1 VIERP
6 DLDLSREEGPQ
17 TDSNIGAGDRDGQRG
32 TGGGN
37 HRLLLVNSEQHSEV
51 LLLTLLL
58 PLLSDF
64 QQPLVIAFIVRLP
77 TAIHVLHVGFTC
89 KADFRFTTASLSN
102 RFPSIGARGCPI
114 PRFFGTSY

>member
-58 PLLSDF
+58 PLLSEF
-64 QQPLVIAFIVRLP
+64 QQPYMYHML
-77 TAIHVLHVGFTC
+77 
-89 KADFRFTTASLSN
+89 DSLAKRISV
-102 RFPSIGARGCPI
+102 S
-114 PRFFGTSY
+114 